1 MHLHAPPLAGPTRKP
16 APVRMLQLPEQNANA
31 IVGEIFSALVIQS
44 TLSAELQELE
54 AQLANDAR
62 SDESVLLAAEE
73 AIAMATQERG
83 LRQAAQSK
91 LRFLQSQ
98 RNSEAGVQEQLEEQR
113 KQLSARE
120 REVKETNTK
129 AQRAVERH
137 AAATH
142 GLKAERLQQL
152 RSQRRGFGVQRIVQ
166 LGFELKFLRAA
177 RRCFLMWRCKVVDA
191 CIFDIGHAHALA
203 PSMRDGP
210 SSDGTQRDDELAH
223 AHHAAK
229 LEARDA
235 ECLAL
240 RHRVAE
246 LEGRLALDDARAE
259 ALKRATER
267 AAHATAGLLDARRQG
282 CELAAALATA
292 NAALERQAALSR
304 SPESV
309 HESVHVD

>member
-1 MHLHAPPLAGPTRKP
+1 MHLAPPRALSRDKRPP
-16 APVRMLQLPEQNANA
+16 PSMLQLPEQNANA

-44 TLSAELQELE
+44 TLSAELHELE
-54 AQLANDAR
+54 AQVANEAR
-62 SDESVLLAAEE
+62 SDEAVLLAAEE

-98 RNSEAGVQEQLEEQR
+98 RNSEAGVQQQLEDQR

-142 GLKAERLQQL
+142 GLKTERQQL
-152 RSQRRGFGVQRIVQ
+152 RSQRRGFGVRRIVQ
-166 LGFELKFLRAA
+166 LAFELKFLEAA

-191 CIFDIGHAHALA
+191 CIFDIAHAHAQA
-203 PSMRDGP
+203 QSMRDEP
-210 SSDGTQRDDELAH
+210 SSGGPQPEDELAR
-223 AHHAAK
+223 AQHAAK

-240 RHRVAE
+240 RQRVAE
-246 LEGRLALDDARAE
+246 LEGRLALDGARAE

-267 AAHATAGLLDARRQG
+267 AAHASAGLLDARKQG
-282 CELAAALATA
+282 CELAAKLAAA
-292 NAALERQAALSR
+292 NAALERRAALS
-304 SPESV
+304 S
-309 HESVHVD
+309 